1 MAVSKWEFAKEFFVC
16 GSNFWDKNLK
26 VFQGHF

>member
-1 MAVSKWEFAKEFFVC
+1 MAVSKGELADEFFVC

-26 VFQGHF
+26 VFQGPF